1 MLTYADVMLTYADV
15 CSLGMG
21 SGGGGGRGGGSILD
35 QKGYIGSN
43 VGNMGN
49 VGNISNIINFQSMAA
64 GMHIRGAFGELSG
77 TPVRSLLAL
86 LVQILAALL
95 VEILHIR
102 GSVGELS
109 GTQVRSSLA
118 LLVQKYN
125 YCQSIYVWL
134 LACTFEEPLASYL
147 APTYPVYL
155 LALSLL
161 LYWFKVWLW
170 ACIYDEPLASYLAP
184 RYSVYWLY

>member
-1 MLTYADVMLTYADV
+1 MLTYADV

-21 SGGGGGRGGGSILD
+21 SGGGGVRGGGSILD

-49 VGNISNIINFQSMAA
+49 VGNMSNIINFQSMAA

-77 TPVRSLLAL
+77 NPVRSVRSLLAL
-86 LVQILAALL
+86 LVQILVALL
-95 VEILHIR
+95 VEILRLR

-109 GTQVRSSLA
+109 GTQVRNLLA

-147 APTYPVYL
+147 AP
-155 LALSLL
+155 
-161 LYWFKVWLW
+161 
-170 ACIYDEPLASYLAP
+170 